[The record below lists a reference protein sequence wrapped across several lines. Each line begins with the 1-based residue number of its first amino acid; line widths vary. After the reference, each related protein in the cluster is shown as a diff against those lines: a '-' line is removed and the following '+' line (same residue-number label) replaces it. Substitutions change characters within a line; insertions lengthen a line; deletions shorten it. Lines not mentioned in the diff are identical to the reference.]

1 MAAPVDPNKLSN
13 TFRDGPLASH
23 GDKWDALWREDF
35 TPWDRGGPSA
45 ALDEILARAA
55 RRELE
60 AGVLS
65 PPAGPGAARRT
76 ALVPGCGR
84 GHDALLLA
92 AWGYDVVGLDYSA
105 EAVRRAA
112 ENMAAV
118 YDGDEA
124 YRARDGVGARGRVV
138 WLAGDF
144 FADDFVREAGI
155 DTFDLIF
162 DYTVSSYRA
171 VS

>member
-1 MAAPVDPNKLSN
+1 M
-13 TFRDGPLASH
+13 
-23 GDKWDALWREDF
+23 
-35 TPWDRGGPSA
+35 
-45 ALDEILARAA
+45 
-55 RRELE
+55 
-60 AGVLS
+60 LS

-124 YRARDGVGARGRVV
+124 AAAAAAWAR
-138 WLAGDF
+138 
-144 FADDFVREAGI
+144 
-155 DTFDLIF
+155 
-162 DYTVSSYRA
+162 
-171 VS
+171 